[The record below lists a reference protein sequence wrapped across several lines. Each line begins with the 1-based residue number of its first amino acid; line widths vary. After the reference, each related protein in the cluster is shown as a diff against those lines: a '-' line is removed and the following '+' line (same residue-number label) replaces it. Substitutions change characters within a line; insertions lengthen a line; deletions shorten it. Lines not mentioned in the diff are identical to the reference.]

1 MRECVFLWFR
11 WPDPSD
17 YNTICLQSAWL
28 QLIFRE
34 SSLKMRSSTCC
45 CCLNITPALTC
56 APPAPRPG
64 HAPLRHGHLN
74 APSLGLF
81 FLGGGVT
88 FASCCC
94 FRTNSF
100 RGGES
105 VCVCAAGGV
114 WLTSPTNT
122 SSVRGAS
129 SLRTDSSSSSCSWNA
144 GTATMSLPQQLRD
157 ERWVC
162 LSDNE

>member
-1 MRECVFLWFR
+1 MFLLQYFTLFWGGCRYFRCGYFQNKTMLCSWKYKWGSVFLWFR

-34 SSLKMRSSTCC
+34 SSLKMRSSTSC

-74 APSLGLF
+74 APSLGRF
-81 FLGGGVT
+81 FLGGGIT

-105 VCVCAAGGV
+105 VCVCV
-114 WLTSPTNT
+114 CSRRC
-122 SSVRGAS
+122 V
-129 SLRTDSSSSSCSWNA
+129 TDFSH
-144 GTATMSLPQQLRD
+144 
-157 ERWVC
+157 
-162 LSDNE
+162 